1 MFVTASNRF
10 ALTLAA
16 VTSLVLTSGCAAV
29 SSARPASAVGSAVDK
44 DAGLTANFTA
54 MGLSFRYP
62 VAWRSGTW
70 NDDVSSF
77 TALIVDLST
86 ARLHD
91 PCTATTSPGEESV
104 TCGYPLGK
112 LPLGG
117 ILVSWDAD
125 GFPAWQ
131 SPKTNTTIAGRR
143 AVETRTT
150 GGWCSSLGGTETI
163 TVIIPRDATDNWYQM
178 DACLRA
184 PGMPQHE
191 AQVSAM
197 LSTVW
202 IAEGY

>member
-1 MFVTASNRF
+1 MFVTMLVTVRSRLV
-10 ALTLAA
+10 LTLAA
-16 VTSLVLTSGCAAV
+16 ATSLVLTSGCTAI
-29 SSARPASAVGSAVDK
+29 SSAHPAPAVGRGAWP
-44 DAGLTANFTA
+44 TANFTA

-62 VAWRSGTW
+62 AVWRSGTW

-86 ARLHD
+86 ASLHD
-91 PCTATTSPGEESV
+91 PCAVTTSPVEQSV
-104 TCGYPLGK
+104 TCGYPVGK
-112 LPLGG
+112 LPPGG

-125 GFPAWQ
+125 GFPSWH
-131 SPKTNTTIAGRR
+131 SPKPNTTIAGRR

-184 PGMPQHE
+184 PGLPQQE

-197 LSTVW
+197 LRTVQ
-202 IAEGY
+202 IAKGY

>member
-1 MFVTASNRF
+1 MFVTMLVTARNRL

-16 VTSLVLTSGCAAV
+16 AASLVLTSGCAAV
-29 SSARPASAVGSAVDK
+29 SSTRPAPAVGQ

-70 NDDVSSF
+70 NDVSSF

-104 TCGYPLGK
+104 TCGYPVGK
-112 LPLGG
+112 LPPGG
-117 ILVSWDAD
+117 ILVSWDED
-125 GFPAWQ
+125 GFPTWHP
-131 SPKTNTTIAGRR
+131 PKTNTTIAGRR

-163 TVIIPRDATDNWYQM
+163 TVIIPRDAADNWYQM

-184 PGMPQHE
+184 PGLPRQE

-197 LSTVW
+197 LRTVR
-202 IAEGY
+202 IARGD